1 MVFNRIIYLLP
12 ILCLG
17 VSIHVGSAQCD
28 TWNDSPMKEEA
39 ENAHTNYRSALKM
52 KDFELAYTEW
62 QKAYDIA
69 PAADGLRDFH
79 YMDGIKIFKEQL
91 KSETDD
97 AQRKE
102 KISNIL
108 ALYDQAVQCY
118 ESGAIKLKDCDD
130 ACQKQKAGQVLGRK
144 AFDMFYEFNSPYP
157 ENLAAF
163 ERSLDLS
170 NNDVEYIVF
179 EPSANILVYQ
189 FQNGKIEA
197 EKVREL
203 HEKLVQAADYGI
215 ENNEKYKAYFESSKA
230 RMLAKFSEIESDV
243 FDCDYFK
250 SKLVP
255 MYEEKP
261 DDPDVVKYV
270 YNKLLQEGCPKEDP
284 FLAKMQSSYE
294 EYAAEENA
302 KMQAEFEAKNPGVV
316 ASRLYKE
323 GDFEGA
329 ISKYEQALESEEDK
343 DKQAQYYLNIAS
355 IEFRKLKKLQ
365 SARSNALKAAELRSG
380 WGNPYLL
387 IGDIYADA
395 ANSCGGDAFGARVVI
410 LAALDK
416 YLRAR
421 SIDESVATEANR
433 KISIYNANR
442 PNKDD
447 AFMRGHKEGDVLS
460 TGCWIGEKTK
470 LRVQ

>member
-1 MVFNRIIYLLP
+1 MVIKRMVYLLP
-12 ILCLG
+12 FLCFGIGIQL
-17 VSIHVGSAQCD
+17 SSAQCE
-28 TWNDSPMKEEA
+28 TWNDSPKKEEA

-52 KDFELAYTEW
+52 KDFELAFTEW
-62 QKAYDIA
+62 EKAYDIA

-91 KSETDD
+91 KHTTDD

-102 KISNIL
+102 YTNNIL

-118 ESGAIKLKDCDD
+118 EIGAIKLKDCDD

-170 NNDVEYIVF
+170 DNVVEYIVF
-179 EPSANILVYQ
+179 EPTANILVYQ
-189 FQNGKIEA
+189 FKNDKIEA

-203 HEKLVQAADYGI
+203 HEMLVQAADYGI
-215 ENNEKYKAYFESSKA
+215 ENSEQYKAYFASSKA
-230 RMLAKFSEIESDV
+230 RMLAKFSEIESEV

-250 SKLVP
+250 GKLIP

-284 FLAKMQSSYE
+284 FLAKLQSSYE
-294 EYAAEENA
+294 VYAAEENA
-302 KMQAEFEAKNPGVV
+302 KMQAEFDAKNPGVV
-316 ASRLYKE
+316 ANRLYKD

-329 ISKYEQALESEEDK
+329 IAKYEEAMENEADN
-343 DKQAQYYLNIAS
+343 DKQAQYYMNIAS

-365 SARSNALKAAELRSG
+365 SARSNALKAAQLRSD
-380 WGNPYLL
+380 WGSPYLL

-416 YLRAR
+416 YIKARA
-421 SIDESVATEANR
+421 IDQSVSTEANR

-447 AFMRGHKEGDVLS
+447 AFMRGHKEGDVLT

>member
-1 MVFNRIIYLLP
+1 MVSKSIVYLLP
-12 ILCLG
+12 ILFLG
-17 VSIHVGSAQCD
+17 ASIQFASAQCE
-28 TWNDSPMKEEA
+28 TWNDSPQKEEA
-39 ENAHTNYRSALKM
+39 ENSHTNYRSALKM
-52 KDFELAYTEW
+52 KDFELAFSEW
-62 QKAYDIA
+62 QKAYNIA

-79 YMDGIKIFKEQL
+79 YMDGIKIYKEQL
-91 KSETDD
+91 KNITDD
-97 AQRKE
+97 AMRKE
-102 KISNIL
+102 IIAKIL
-108 ALYDQAVQCY
+108 TLYDQAVQCY
-118 ESGAIKLKDCDD
+118 ESTAIKLKDCDD
-130 ACQKQKAGQVLGRK
+130 TCQKQKAGQVLGRK

-157 ENLAAF
+157 ENLAMF
-163 ERSLDLS
+163 ERCLELS

-179 EPSANILVYQ
+179 EPTANILVYQ
-189 FQNGKIEA
+189 FQNEQIDA
-197 EKVREL
+197 AKVREI
-203 HEKLVQAADYGI
+203 HEELVEAADYGI
-215 ENNEKYKAYFESSKA
+215 ENNEQYKAYFESSKA
-230 RMLAKFSEIESDV
+230 RMLAKFSEIESEV

-250 SKLVP
+250 GKLIP
-255 MYEEKP
+255 MHDEKP

-284 FLAKMQSSYE
+284 FLAKLQSTYE
-294 EYAAEENA
+294 KYASEENA

-329 ISKYEQALESEEDK
+329 ISKYEEALENEEDQLK
-343 DKQAQYYLNIAS
+343 KAQYHLNIAS

-365 SARSNALKAAELRSG
+365 SARSKALKAAQLRSD
-380 WGNPYLL
+380 WGAPYLL

-395 ANSCGGDAFGARVVI
+395 ANSCGGDSFGARVVI

-416 YLRAR
+416 YLKARA
-421 SIDESVATEANR
+421 IDESVATEANR